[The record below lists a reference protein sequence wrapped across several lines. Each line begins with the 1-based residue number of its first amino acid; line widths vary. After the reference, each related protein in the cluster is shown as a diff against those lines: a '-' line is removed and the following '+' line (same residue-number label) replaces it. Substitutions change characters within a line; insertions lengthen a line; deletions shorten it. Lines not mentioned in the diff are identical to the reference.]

1 MPCTPHPLSVVLG
14 LLMSGEASLSQCGSQ
29 RKQENVLVRTTV
41 NCCCGRSLTWKINS
55 KALQTSPG
63 WWWLGVGVTSEG
75 HPSIPLFQ
83 RHTHQLCAVDLRG
96 HTTPYAD
103 PACSRG
109 PPSPHLCL
117 REAFQISCDYS
128 SEGTMFGVSEFKKQ
142 NSGLAPWPSG

>member
-63 WWWLGVGVTSEG
+63 WWWLGIGVTSEG
-75 HPSIPLFQ
+75 HPSI
-83 RHTHQLCAVDLRG
+83 HS
-96 HTTPYAD
+96 
-103 PACSRG
+103 SRG
-109 PPSPHLCL
+109 THISYVQWTWGATQPPMPILPAPGDRPAHTCAWEKPSKYPVNTAQKEPCLVSVNLKNKIHL
-117 REAFQISCDYS
+117 S
-128 SEGTMFGVSEFKKQ
+128 
-142 NSGLAPWPSG
+142 